1 MDLIVL
7 IKSHV
12 DELIAWLA
20 VFSIVVEV
28 APIKINPWTKLLKAI
43 GNRMNSDILVRL
55 KEVEDQLAQQ
65 DAKIDNNE
73 KDRIRFEI
81 LDFARTCRQ
90 HDEHTTEE
98 FDHIFE
104 QYDKYEV
111 ILAKLEQ
118 PNGKVTQA
126 MHFINGVYQ
135 IVCEKNNFVP

>member
-1 MDLIVL
+1 MQLLDLLRDYTTEIL
-7 IKSHV
+7 T
-12 DELIAWLA
+12 WLA
-20 VFSIVVEV
+20 MFSIVVEV

-73 KDRIRFEI
+73 KDRIRYEI

-90 HDEHTTEE
+90 HDEHTSEE

-126 MHFINGVYQ
+126 MRFISGIYQ
-135 IVCEKNNFVP
+135 SVCEKNNFVP

>member
-1 MDLIVL
+1 MDLLLL

-28 APIKINPWTKLLKAI
+28 APIKINPWTKLLKGI
-43 GNRMNSDILVRL
+43 GNRMNADIIRRL
-55 KEVEDQLAQQ
+55 DEVEDQLAKQ

-73 KDRIRFEI
+73 KDRIRYEI

-111 ILAKLEQ
+111 ILSKLEQ
-118 PNGKVTQA
+118 PNGKITQA
-126 MHFINGVYQ
+126 MRFISGIYQ
-135 IVCEKNNFVP
+135 TVCEKNNFVP

>member
-1 MDLIVL
+1 MQLLELLRDYTSEIVT
-7 IKSHV
+7 
-12 DELIAWLA
+12 WLA
-20 VFSIVVEV
+20 MLSIVVEV
-28 APIKINPWTKLLKAI
+28 APIKINPWTCLLKAI
-43 GNRMNSDILVRL
+43 GNRMNSDILTRL

-90 HDEHTTEE
+90 QDEHTTEE

-126 MHFINGVYQ
+126 MHFINGIYQ
-135 IVCEKNNFVP
+135 NVCEKNNFAS